1 MNWILLGL
9 TLALYLKWKGSAKAS
24 LQRERQLK
32 AELDQIQAQAE
43 QLRQQLNPHFLF
55 NAINTVRYFVRTEP
69 PVARELLL
77 DLSTVLQSALGH
89 ETEARLREEIEAAR
103 AYLRLEQARLGERL
117 EVIERIDERGLD
129 RVVEARV
136 LGALLRAVVRELAG
150 RPQGG
155 TILLS
160 LEPGRLLLEADG
172 APDQP
177 LAYPVAGLTCR
188 RGETTRYEWKL
199 TP

>member
-9 TLALYLKWKGSAKAS
+9 VVALYLKWKGSTKAA
-24 LQRERQLK
+24 LQREQLLRT
-32 AELDQIQAQAE
+32 ELDRVQVQAD
-43 QLRQQLNPHFLF
+43 QLRHQLNPHFLF

-69 PVARELLL
+69 AMARELLL
-77 DLSTVLQSALGH
+77 DLSTVLQSALGS

-129 RVVEARV
+129 GIVEARV
-136 LGALLRAVVRELAG
+136 IGALLRGVVRELAA
-150 RPQGG
+150 RAQGG
-155 TILLS
+155 TILLT
-160 LEPGRLLLEADG
+160 LEPGRLLIEADG
-172 APDQP
+172 APAQ
-177 LAYPVAGLTCR
+177 LSHQVAGLTCG
-188 RGETTRYEWKL
+188 RGETTSYEWKL